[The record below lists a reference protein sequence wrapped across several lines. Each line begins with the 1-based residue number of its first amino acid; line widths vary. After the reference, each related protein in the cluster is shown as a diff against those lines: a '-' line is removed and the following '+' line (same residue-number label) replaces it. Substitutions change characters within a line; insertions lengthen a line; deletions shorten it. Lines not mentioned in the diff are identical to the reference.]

1 MQRRKQ
7 AAPKLRK
14 KKRQTICGQQMIAVA
29 MVIGGIFLLF
39 FGGLYYEFS
48 KMDHVTTHAK
58 SHVTTHGSSDATSDL
73 PPYLKPMAPVL
84 PIFAS
89 MPNAESL
96 AAETLKG
103 SPTMAGVITVLQNF
117 VYDLHFTNMNLAAKE
132 SEPKDVLQAYFDV
145 AVSHLRPLDEAY
157 RGRSVFPIRE
167 DESIFMSLAAYREHL
182 LADTLKY
189 AFSQSMHPD
198 KLYVGAVVQNCFG
211 NVLDDYT
218 VDASGLPCKT
228 GFEVIGKNKKG
239 KDMTKVSDA
248 PPDKNGIADFCA
260 MPDFK
265 KYCDNGQVRV
275 LYVHETESLGPAY
288 ARYLASKLWGGETYF
303 VQTDSHLQFAIHWD
317 EKYRNEIK
325 ATSNFPKSVLSSYPP
340 GFNPDNGF
348 TVKESNGARLC
359 HCETNAL
366 DPNPIIRINVGK
378 RYQGDEPRPTQIPFI
393 AAGFF
398 FARAEFLVDVPFDP
412 YIPW

>member
-1 MQRRKQ
+1 
-7 AAPKLRK
+7 
-14 KKRQTICGQQMIAVA
+14 MIAVA

-48 KMDHVTTHAK
+48 KMGHVTTQAK

-228 GFEVIGKNKKG
+228 GFEVIGKKQERKG
-239 KDMTKVSDA
+239 YD
-248 PPDKNGIADFCA
+248 
-260 MPDFK
+260 
-265 KYCDNGQVRV
+265 Q
-275 LYVHETESLGPAY
+275 SLRCSPRQKWNCRFLCN
-288 ARYLASKLWGGETYF
+288 ARFQKIL
-303 VQTDSHLQFAIHWD
+303 
-317 EKYRNEIK
+317 
-325 ATSNFPKSVLSSYPP
+325 
-340 GFNPDNGF
+340 
-348 TVKESNGARLC
+348 
-359 HCETNAL
+359 
-366 DPNPIIRINVGK
+366 
-378 RYQGDEPRPTQIPFI
+378 
-393 AAGFF
+393 
-398 FARAEFLVDVPFDP
+398 
-412 YIPW
+412 